1 MATLTL
7 TPALT
12 PALTP
17 SLAPSGRSA
26 RPVRAAA
33 AASPGPVHLT
43 RRGRLVVTAIALVL
57 ILGMAL
63 GTAGGVAAGS
73 TDQAPVLESVVV
85 QPGQNLWGFASQA
98 LPGLD
103 TREAVLRIRELNAL
117 EGARGNVIHPGQ
129 VLLVPTS

>member
-7 TPALT
+7 TPAL
-12 PALTP
+12 AP
-17 SLAPSGRSA
+17 SLAPSGRPA
-26 RPVRAAA
+26 RPIRAAA
-33 AASPGPVHLT
+33 AAAAAAGPVHLT

-85 QPGQNLWGFASQA
+85 QPGQSLWGFASQA

-129 VLLVPTS
+129 VLLVPTP

>member
-7 TPALT
+7 S
-12 PALTP
+12 P
-17 SLAPSGRSA
+17 SLAASGRPGRPGRLVSPG

-33 AASPGPVHLT
+33 TTGSVHLT
-43 RRGRLVVTAIALVL
+43 RRGRLVVTVLAIVL

-63 GTAGGVAAGS
+63 GTAGRVSAGS
-73 TDQAPVLESVVV
+73 TEQAPVLESVVV
-85 QPGQNLWGFASQA
+85 QPGQSLWGFAAQA

-117 EGARGNVIHPGQ
+117 EGASGNVIHPGQ
-129 VLLVPTS
+129 VLLVPAS